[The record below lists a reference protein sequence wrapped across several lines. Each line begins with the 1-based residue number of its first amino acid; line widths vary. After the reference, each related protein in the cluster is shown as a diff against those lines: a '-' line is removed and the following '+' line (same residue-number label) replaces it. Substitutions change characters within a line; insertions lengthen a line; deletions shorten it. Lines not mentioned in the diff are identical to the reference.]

1 MDDFEQRLK
10 RQPLRQVPADWRREI
25 LAAARSAQPPH
36 PASRGP
42 HRSLL
47 STLNHQLSTL
57 LWPHPK
63 AWGALAAIWILI
75 FAVNFSMPDE
85 TPAMAQKTSPP
96 APETV
101 SELRQQ
107 RLLLTRS
114 RIVILFQDVGLG
126 IVQSCNGEIVDILRI
141 RFGGLGFILRRS
153 LGKVFPYIQN
163 A

>member
-85 TPAMAQKTSPP
+85 TPAMAQKASPP

-107 RLLLTRS
+107 RLLFAELVGSRDAGDADRS
-114 RIVILFQDVGLG
+114 KTLG
-126 IVQSCNGEIVDILRI
+126 PLP
-141 RFGGLGFILRRS
+141 RS
-153 LGKVFPYIQN
+153 ERDAIM
-163 A
+163 AA